1 MKNKF
6 LKTLFAIGLAT
17 ILFSCSDSYS
27 DHGAAHTFNWTPADT
42 RAIGYN
48 IYCGTSTGTY
58 TTNINV
64 PNGAATSYPV
74 LSASFPD
81 GVNYCAMA
89 SYNFAGESAL
99 TAEIS
104 FTTQGGDL
112 AVTISGTPL
121 GFSVN

>member
-1 MKNKF
+1 MKNKI
-6 LKTLFAIGLAT
+6 LKALFIIGITTILYSCGESQGDHGLA
-17 ILFSCSDSYS
+17 
-27 DHGAAHTFNWTPADT
+27 HTLNWTPADT
-42 RAIGYN
+42 RAVGYN
-48 IYCGTSTGTY
+48 IYCGVATGTY

-64 PNGAATSYPV
+64 PGGTASSYPV
-74 LSASFPD
+74 LSVGFPD